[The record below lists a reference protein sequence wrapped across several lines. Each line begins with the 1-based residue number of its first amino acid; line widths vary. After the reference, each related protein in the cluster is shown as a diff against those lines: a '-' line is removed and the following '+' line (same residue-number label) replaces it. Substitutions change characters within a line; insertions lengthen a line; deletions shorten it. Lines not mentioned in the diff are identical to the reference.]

1 MAALQ
6 HWQHQIIVKR
16 SNWQPLGFFV
26 LAVLCGV
33 LLVRLPLSS
42 LFLLVGATA
51 VVILT
56 LIRPLFGLGVTLIIA
71 PLGALE
77 NQILGG
83 TSLDSGQLLL
93 LFTLAVWI
101 ARGMLRQRVV
111 LPKTMLN
118 VPFLIVLLIT
128 LFTLPGSPAP
138 IVGLRE
144 WLKWLE
150 MALIMLMV
158 VDLGCEQPQNRGQ
171 TIIWLVAMLLLAGVS
186 QAVVG
191 IWQFGLR
198 GDGPDH
204 FLVLDRFYR
213 AYGTYEQPNP
223 FGGFMNLSLLLGLGV
238 LLGLLTAWWTDRRQR
253 GVVRSQRPFRT
264 WVYLFTGVLFAVVL
278 TGLGL
283 FFSWSR
289 GAWLGFVA
297 GATVMA
303 FFWPRKQRWGVLL
316 VTLFIVLF
324 GAGLWLDIV
333 PVPVTS
339 RLASFTT
346 DLQFGDVRGVDI
358 NDANYSVIERL
369 AHWQAAL
376 DMATDNIWLG
386 VGFGNY
392 EPAYAEYALINW
404 SAPLGPAH
412 NYYLNLLAEVGITGF
427 STDVG
432 FWLVVF
438 WRTWQQLKWLSWPQ
452 RGIALGLMGV
462 WTGLAVHQLVDKL
475 YVNNIYIH
483 LGVMFGLLQLL
494 SDGRSHVAK
503 ATSYDQLNTKVPR
516 TAFEAKNNL

>member
-1 MAALQ
+1 MIV
-6 HWQHQIIVKR
+6 HDWQHTLIHDR
-16 SNWQPLGFFV
+16 SKWRPFGFV
-26 LAVLCGV
+26 ILAVLCGL
-33 LLVRLPLSS
+33 LLVRLPVSS
-42 LFLLVGATA
+42 LLLLMAATA

-56 LIRPLFGLGVTLIIA
+56 LIRPLIGLSVTLIIA

-101 ARGMLRQRVV
+101 ARGMLRQRVII
-111 LPKTMLN
+111 PKTTLN
-118 VPFLIVLLIT
+118 LPFLLVLLIT
-128 LFTLPGSPAP
+128 LFTLPGSAAP
-138 IVGLRE
+138 NIGLRE

-158 VDLGCEQPQNRGQ
+158 VDLGREHPQKRDQ
-171 TIIWLVAMLLLAGVS
+171 TIIWCVSMLLLAGIS
-186 QAVVG
+186 QAVIG

-198 GDGPDH
+198 GDGPEH
-204 FLVLDRFYR
+204 FIVLGRFYR

-238 LLGLLTAWWTDRRQR
+238 LLGLLTAWWHNRHLRHDSW
-253 GVVRSQRPFRT
+253 GKWLLLVG
-264 WVYLFTGVLFAVVL
+264 GVLLAVVL

-283 FFSWSR
+283 IFSWSR
-289 GAWLGFVA
+289 GAWLGFAA
-297 GATVMA
+297 GTAVII
-303 FFWPRKQRWGVLL
+303 FFWPRQQRWGGLL
-316 VTLFIVLF
+316 LTLFIVLF
-324 GAGLWLDIV
+324 GIGLWLNIV
-333 PVPVTS
+333 PTAVTG

-346 DLQFGDVRGVDI
+346 DLRFGDVRGVDI

-376 DMATDNIWLG
+376 GMATDNVWSG

-404 SAPLGPAH
+404 PAPLGHAH
-412 NYYLNLLAEVGITGF
+412 NYYLNLLAEVGIIGLTIYGF
-427 STDVG
+427 
-432 FWLVVF
+432 FWLAVF
-438 WRTWQQLKWLSWPQ
+438 WRTWQQLKWLPWPM
-452 RGIALGLMGV
+452 RGVALGLMGV
-462 WTGLAVHQLVDKL
+462 WTGFAVHQLVDKL

-494 SDGRSHVAK
+494 ADVGQH
-503 ATSYDQLNTKVPR
+503 ATRAVLR
-516 TAFEAKNNL
+516 GEG